1 MAYQSE
7 AQLEEQL
14 IEQLKNQNYNV
25 VSLPDYDALLANFKE
40 QFEAFNAV
48 NLNGKALSA
57 KEWERVLNY
66 QPKSGTRLAYE
77 YAIRKSQDSAKIV
90 INTYISDN

>member
-14 IEQLKNQNYNV
+14 IEQLKNQNYSV

-40 QFEAFNAV
+40 QFEAFNTV
-48 NLNGKALSA
+48 NLNGKPLSP

-66 QPKSGTRLAYE
+66 L
-77 YAIRKSQDSAKIV
+77 
-90 INTYISDN
+90 N

>member
-14 IEQLKNQNYNV
+14 IEQLKNQNYSV

-48 NLNGKALSA
+48 YKCQVKYPQFCSF
-57 KEWERVLNY
+57 NY
-66 QPKSGTRLAYE
+66 PQFVK
-77 YAIRKSQDSAKIV
+77 V
-90 INTYISDN
+90 